1 MTPQEEKETYRKA
14 YAAAKK
20 QKHNFYSCR
29 PKLPLPGRLELE
41 EALENMVNVL
51 KKYGVCWNDGD
62 EPMAGI
68 TSFLITHYKEDASP
82 YPFSFNI
89 SKPSSCWL
97 TVQLEPTQ
105 EELESQWRKEAEWAV
120 EKARMEEK
128 EREAIENKRLEDL
141 RRQQENDARVRR
153 INEATR
159 NRDKEMRDF
168 VEHVDAVVHGMLKRT
183 NGWFAEDHCNEVQ
196 LKALKKYVDACRV
209 FSDAMNMGLSGLGL
223 YSQNEAR
230 TEAHEALL
238 DAFYANNERAR
249 RVTKDID
256 FVDTWDPISGK
267 YEHLD
272 EDRSIDALA
281 WALLECQEKI

>member
-1 MTPQEEKETYRKA
+1 MTKEEERDLYEKA
-14 YAAAKK
+14 YNAAKREG
-20 QKHNFYSCR
+20 HSFYSCR

-41 EALENMVNVL
+41 AALENMVNVL

-68 TSFLITHYKEDASP
+68 TSFLITHYKEENPP

-97 TVQLEPTQ
+97 SVQLEPTQ
-105 EELESQWRKEAEWAV
+105 EELESQWKEEAEWAV
-120 EKARMEEK
+120 EKARKEEK
-128 EREAIENKRLEDL
+128 EREELEKKRLEEL
-141 RRQQENDARVRR
+141 LKQQENDARVRR

-159 NRDKEMRDF
+159 NSDKEMHYF
-168 VEHVDAVVHGMLKRT
+168 VEYVDTVVQGMLKRT
-183 NGWFAEDHCNEVQ
+183 NGWSAEDHCTSEQ
-196 LKALKKYVDACRV
+196 LHALKKYINSCRI

-238 DAFYANNERAR
+238 DAFDANNEKAR

-256 FVDTWDPISGK
+256 FIDTWDPISGK

-281 WALLECQEKI
+281 WALLECQED